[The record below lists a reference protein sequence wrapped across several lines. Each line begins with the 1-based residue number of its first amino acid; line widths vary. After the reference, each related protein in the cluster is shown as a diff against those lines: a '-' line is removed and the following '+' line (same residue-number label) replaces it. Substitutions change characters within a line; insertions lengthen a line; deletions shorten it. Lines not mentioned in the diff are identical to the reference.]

1 MKRKLSKTQ
10 LRIALAVAEALE
22 GQEYRDA
29 FIGVLSTMAMSIVI
43 GAPNREQA
51 LADATQFGEYL
62 RGTVAAGL
70 DSKLA
75 FVGGPR
81 Q

>member
-10 LRIALAVAEALE
+10 LRIAQAVAEALE
-22 GQEYRDA
+22 GQEYHDA
-29 FIGVLSTMAMSIVI
+29 FVGVVSAMGMIIVE

-51 LADATQFGEYL
+51 LAAATQFGEYL
-62 RGTVAAGL
+62 HGTVAAGL
-70 DSKLA
+70 DNRLA
-75 FVGGPR
+75 VVGGPR